1 MDPENSPVQYRVA
14 HWDRSSRIGLTVIGA
29 VTLALATA
37 PYWSDRATLRLL
49 TEVFSY
55 VALASLWNLLAGYA
69 GLVSIGQQAFVGLG
83 GCTLFLSALWL
94 GLNPLLGVPIAGV
107 LAGLFAVPVVLLLFR
122 LRGAYF
128 TIGSWVIADILQQVF
143 LQVDAVGGGSG
154 ISLPAAIVKSIASSR
169 DARETMIYGTFLALV
184 VAVLGLIVF
193 LLRSRWGLAL
203 QAIRDSEIA
212 AKSNGVDVTRA
223 RLVVFVVAAA
233 GTAMVGAMIFLQRL
247 TITPVS
253 GFSINDWTVNVI
265 FITVIGGIGRVEGPI
280 VGTIIYLLLREFL
293 ADLGSIYLITLG
305 VVGIAVMLKAPKGL
319 WGYVADRFGW
329 QVFPLSRRLIAIP
342 HGAAPANSM
351 GKLMGASGAP
361 AGSRASK

>member
-1 MDPENSPVQYRVA
+1 MSGEKALVEYRVA
-14 HWDRSSRIGLTVIGA
+14 HWDRSSQIGMAA
-29 VTLALATA
+29 VTVVALALAVA
-37 PYWSDRATLRLL
+37 PYWADRATLRLL

-55 VALASLWNLLAGYA
+55 IALASLWNLLAGYA

-83 GCTLFLSALWL
+83 GYVLFLSALWL
-94 GLNPLLGVPIAGV
+94 GLNPLIGVPIAGA
-107 LAGLFAVPVVLLLFR
+107 LAGLFAIPVVLLLFR

-154 ISLPAAIVKSIASSR
+154 ISLPAAIVKSIAASR
-169 DARETMIYGTFLALV
+169 DARETIVYLTFLALV
-184 VAVLGLIVF
+184 VAVLGLIVL

-212 AKSNGVDVTRA
+212 AKSSGVDVARA

-233 GTAMVGAMIFLQRL
+233 GTAMIGAMIFLQRL

-280 VGTIIYLLLREFL
+280 VGTIIYLCLREFL
-293 ADLGSIYLITLG
+293 ADLGSIYLIILG
-305 VVGIAVMLKAPKGL
+305 AVGIAMMLLAPKGL

-329 QVFPLSRRLIAIP
+329 QVFPLSRRLIAMP
-342 HGAAPANSM
+342 LERTASAAAMAKPNGAAA
-351 GKLMGASGAP
+351 
-361 AGSRASK
+361 RHV